1 MQDWTSVKPIKEY
14 QVDIV
19 TDQQSAIGVLFDNMF
34 GWIDAGDRY
43 VTIES
48 QRDQMLVDSPDL
60 DIRRLD
66 AGYQLEAERLNAI
79 QQQSSKGF
87 QIIDINPG
95 LLLSTENPLTL
106 PYEFIFDG
114 TNFLPDQNMNFVKNF
129 RSVNIPIAGN
139 FLKIEY
145 IFEINTGANISYSPI
160 EAVGDPT
167 RLVPQA
173 QVKYS
178 EAFGTSLGEM
188 DLITDQE
195 YYTLDNFARNKVWLD
210 FGPSTGKPHLIP
222 TSGRIFKTYFNEVN
236 VSLNIGAPK
245 IRVTIGFNSE
255 VYEASSSGAVNSRL
269 ALSGA
274 GRLFNDIDQVL
285 SPFCLN
291 DLEFTQGVSRVYRG
305 IPCVGAGVPA
315 QASYN
320 ILANYGYI
328 PQGATTDLQSS
339 YGYSV
344 IFISRIRFCFTFTTA
359 LTVGQYVRAN
369 LNIKNMFYPTIGI
382 QTQTKTVH
390 NFKVSTIN
398 SSEYILEPSEP
409 IRVVIPASSALY
421 LTIDQDFTAAMIGN
435 FSYSIDG
442 YSLGEIVRTT
452 LPSGYILAVTSKF
465 ITDATFISDLNRIR
479 SLTAGA

>member
-1 MQDWTSVKPIKEY
+1 MQDWASVKPIKEY

-19 TDQQSAIGVLFDNMF
+19 TDQQSALGVLFDNMF

-43 VTIES
+43 VTIET

-274 GRLFNDIDQVL
+274 GRLFNDIDQAL
-285 SPFCLN
+285 SPFC
-291 DLEFTQGVSRVYRG
+291 
-305 IPCVGAGVPA
+305 
-315 QASYN
+315 
-320 ILANYGYI
+320 
-328 PQGATTDLQSS
+328 
-339 YGYSV
+339 
-344 IFISRIRFCFTFTTA
+344 
-359 LTVGQYVRAN
+359 
-369 LNIKNMFYPTIGI
+369 
-382 QTQTKTVH
+382 
-390 NFKVSTIN
+390 
-398 SSEYILEPSEP
+398 
-409 IRVVIPASSALY
+409 
-421 LTIDQDFTAAMIGN
+421 
-435 FSYSIDG
+435 
-442 YSLGEIVRTT
+442 
-452 LPSGYILAVTSKF
+452 
-465 ITDATFISDLNRIR
+465 
-479 SLTAGA
+479 